1 MGKQKSYIN
10 SFILKIRESFWGS
23 IQTLRLALAAEPAR
37 EMQTVVQKKIFYNG
51 EFDPGSG

>member
-10 SFILKIRESFWGS
+10 SFMLKIRESFWGS